1 MYTEL
6 WNLCA
11 GPLVTVPRVGDK
23 VYYFPQGHIEQV
35 SCPIRVSSSGRLF
48 RLYDFASGL
57 PFRAVVSRFR
67 CVWRLRSPARVVFLR
82 AGSAEFRFSW
92 RNSVRESCS
101 RGTVEGFAPFRPLLG
116 PAAVPPVLVGSLACR
131 RIKRGLLSRLRK
143 FRLPRLNLAVLV

>member
-1 MYTEL
+1 MEEEAARGRLVPLPLLRREVSRGALLVCVSVCLGSRRVLTWAFGWACVLALSSLAGGGGGGGGTEDGMYTEL

-67 CVWRLRSPARVVFLR
+67 CVWRLR
-82 AGSAEFRFSW
+82 
-92 RNSVRESCS
+92 
-101 RGTVEGFAPFRPLLG
+101 
-116 PAAVPPVLVGSLACR
+116 
-131 RIKRGLLSRLRK
+131 
-143 FRLPRLNLAVLV
+143 